1 MDDERIAAQAVR
13 VAAPA
18 GAGANA
24 LNTDERWRLTL
35 YKWRYSLESQG
46 FSAEEARH
54 LLFLRWLHGRR
65 PATER

>member
-1 MDDERIAAQAVR
+1 MDDERIATQAVR

-18 GAGANA
+18 GATGV
-24 LNTDERWRLTL
+24 NTDERWRLTL

-46 FSAEEARH
+46 FSAEEARR